1 MRSAFISF
9 VLLIGLGITASPTQ
23 ASTSAQSATADRQ
36 APAPAGTLVVTIVDS
51 TGAVLPGATVTV
63 TGIEPANK
71 AIAIEPVKA
80 TDQGVATIAKLAP
93 GRYSV
98 RGEFAGFETRMLPD
112 VRVRNGNNK
121 QVLMLPIEGH
131 KETVLVGQD
140 KQAAAADPRGS
151 SFGTQL
157 TREQLANLSDDPD
170 VLRQQLM
177 DMAGPGAVIR
187 VDSFEGAALPN
198 KSQIR
203 SIRISR
209 DQFAAE
215 FHAAGGINV
224 EIITQPG
231 MGPMRMNVNYRLLG
245 DSLGGRSPFVPE
257 RGPEDNQN
265 VGIGGGGTLIK
276 NKSSFNFFI
285 NDSRSGSTPNIN
297 IVTPDGEHRSEAM
310 AIQTQNDGFNGNLN
324 VDYALTIDQTLRFG
338 LGYNSFE
345 NRNQGIGGWNREER
359 AYTRENHS
367 GQFMVQQIGP
377 LGRRAF
383 LRTRLRYSW
392 SDSASVAALEL
403 PTVRVLDAFTVGG
416 GQVAGGQRS
425 KTLTFGSDF
434 DYVRGNHTWRVGTQI
449 DTADWHSDDHTN
461 YLGTYTF
468 ESLAAYDAGRPR
480 SYTRRIGDPI
490 IDYRYFQGAIYSQ
503 DDFRIRRNLTLSG
516 GLRYEAQNHV
526 DDLDNVMPR
535 LGVTWAPGTAGTT
548 TLRASWGIFT
558 DWLPNGTYEQTLRVD
573 GERQKEIDLANP
585 PYPVVSDLSS
595 LVAAPVGRY
604 ELAGDLVLPRST
616 RVSLGVDRR
625 YKQVQASTTYSYIR
639 GGAVLRGEN
648 LNAPVNGVRP
658 DARYSNVI
666 EVVSDGSGRQHQLQT
681 NLTINQGAQFPL
693 NKSAPRWNLKRVTLF
708 LNYTLAKNRNNS
720 DGAFNVPAFGDID
733 LDWGPANNDVRHRL
747 NASLNNQILKGLGV
761 SLSFNS
767 SSATP
772 YTLATGLDNNGD
784 LIFNDRP
791 AGVGRNTE
799 RGDGAFNMNLNVN
812 YNWTF
817 GPPAGGP
824 PPIGVFVGGA
834 GAAPEVRTFDQP
846 SRFRIGVFVFA
857 NNLTNHA
864 NYSGYSGVM
873 TSPFFRQA
881 TSVTN
886 TRRVEAGLNFGF

>member
-1 MRSAFISF
+1 MMRSSIVTF
-9 VLLIGLGITASPTQ
+9 VLLICLGVGISPAHAQ
-23 ASTSAQSATADRQ
+23 TSAQ
-36 APAPAGTLVVTIVDS
+36 AGTLVVTIVDS
-51 TGAVLPGATVTV
+51 TGAVLPGATVTI
-63 TGIEPANK
+63 TGIEAANEGVT
-71 AIAIEPVKA
+71 IEPVKA
-80 TDQGVATIAKLAP
+80 TDQGVATIQKLAP

-98 RGEFAGFETRMLPD
+98 RAEFSGFETRMLPD
-112 VRVRNGNNK
+112 VRVRAGNNK
-121 QVLMLPIEGH
+121 QVVMLPIEGH

-151 SFGTQL
+151 SFGTTL
-157 TREQLANLSDDPD
+157 TREQLANLSDDPE
-170 VLRQQLM
+170 VLRQQLLE
-177 DMAGPGAVIR
+177 MAGPGAVIR

-231 MGPMRMNVNYRLLG
+231 MGPMRMNANYRLLG
-245 DSLGGRSPFVPE
+245 DSMSGRSPFVPE
-257 RGPEDNQN
+257 RGPEDNRN
-265 VGIGGGGTLIK
+265 LGLGGGGTLIK

-285 NDSRSGSTPNIN
+285 NDVHGSQTPNIN

-310 AIQTQNDGFNGNLN
+310 AIQTHNEGFNGNLN

-338 LGYNSFE
+338 LGYNTFE
-345 NRNQGIGGWNREER
+345 NRNQGIGQWDREER
-359 AYTRENHS
+359 AYTRENHN

-383 LRTRLRYSW
+383 LRTRMRYSW
-392 SDSASVAALEL
+392 TENESVAAIEA

-416 GQVAGGQRS
+416 GQVSGGQRS

-434 DYVRGNHTWRVGTQI
+434 DYVRGNHTWRMGTQL
-449 DTADWHSDDHTN
+449 DTAKWSSDDHTN

-468 ESLAAYDAGRPR
+468 ESLAAYDAGLPR
-480 SYTRRIGDPI
+480 SYTRRIGDPN
-490 IDYRYFQGAIYSQ
+490 IDYTYFQGALYGQ

-526 DDLDNVMPR
+526 DDFDNVMPR
-535 LGVTWAPGTAGTT
+535 LGITWAPGTAGTT

-558 DWLPNGTYEQTLRVD
+558 DWLANGTYEQTLRVD

-585 PYPVVSDLSS
+585 PYPIVSDLSS

-604 ELAGDLVLPRST
+604 QLADDLVLPRST

-625 YKQVQASTTYSYIR
+625 YKQIQASATYAYIR
-639 GGAVLRGEN
+639 GGAIARGEN
-648 LNAPVNGVRP
+648 MNAPVDGARP
-658 DARYSNVI
+658 DARYANVI
-666 EVVSDGSGRQHQLQT
+666 EVVSDGSGRQHQVQT
-681 NLTINQGAQFPL
+681 NLTVNQGALFPL
-693 NKSAPRWNLKRVTLF
+693 NKSAPRFNFKRVTLF
-708 LNYTLAKNRNNS
+708 LNYTIARNRNNS
-720 DGAFNVPAFGDID
+720 DGAFSVPAFGDLD
-733 LDWGPANNDVRHRL
+733 LDWGPAGNDVRHRL
-747 NASLNNQILKGLGV
+747 NATLNNQIIKNLQV

-772 YTLATGLDNNGD
+772 YTLRTGFDDNGD

-799 RGDGAFNMNLNVN
+799 RGDGAFNMNMNVT

-846 SRFRIGVFVFA
+846 ARFRIGVFVFA

-864 NYSGYSGVM
+864 NYVGYSGVM
-873 TSPFFRQA
+873 TSPFFRQP
-881 TSVTN
+881 TTVTN
-886 TRRVEAGLNFGF
+886 TRRVEMGLNFGF

>member
-1 MRSAFISF
+1 MRSSVIAF
-9 VLLIGLGITASPTQ
+9 VLLICLGVSASPTHASAAAHDATTDQQ
-23 ASTSAQSATADRQ
+23 AAAQ
-36 APAPAGTLVVTIVDS
+36 AGTLVVTIVDS

-63 TGIEPANK
+63 AGIEPANK
-71 AIAIEPVKA
+71 AAVIEPVKA
-80 TDQGVATIAKLAP
+80 SDQGVATIQKLAP

-98 RGEFAGFETRMLPD
+98 KAEFSGFETRMLPD
-112 VRVRNGNNK
+112 VRIRNGNNK

-131 KETVLVGQD
+131 KETVQVSQD
-140 KQAAAADPRGS
+140 KQSAAADPRGS
-151 SFGTQL
+151 SFGTTL
-157 TREQLANLSDDPD
+157 TREQLANLSDDPE

-231 MGPMRMNVNYRLLG
+231 MGPMRMNANYRLLG
-245 DSLGGRSPFVPE
+245 DSLSGRSPFVPE
-257 RGPEDNQN
+257 RGPEENQN

-285 NDSRSGSTPNIN
+285 NDQRSGSTPNIN

-310 AIQTQNDGFNGNLN
+310 AIQSHNDGFFGNVN
-324 VDYALTIDQTLRFG
+324 VDYAMTIDQTLRFG
-338 LGYNSFE
+338 LGYNSFQTK
-345 NRNQGIGGWNREER
+345 NQGIGGWDREER
-359 AYTRENHS
+359 GSARENNS
-367 GQFMVQQIGP
+367 GQFMAQQIGP
-377 LGRRAF
+377 IGRRAF
-383 LRTRLRYSW
+383 LRTRMRYSW
-392 SDSASVAALEL
+392 ADSESVASIEV
-403 PTVRVLDAFTVGG
+403 PTVRVLDAFTIGG
-416 GQVAGGQRS
+416 AQVAGGQRS

-449 DTADWHSDDHTN
+449 DAADWHSDDQSN

-468 ESLAAYDAGRPR
+468 ESLAAYDEGRPR
-480 SYTRRIGDPI
+480 SYTRRIGDPN
-490 IDYRYFQGAIYSQ
+490 IDYRYFQGALYGQ

-535 LGVTWAPGTAGTT
+535 LGVTYAPGAAGTM

-585 PYPVVSDLSS
+585 PYPVLSDLSS

-604 ELAGDLVLPRST
+604 ELADDLVLPRST

-625 YKQVQASTTYSYIR
+625 YKQIQASATYSYIR
-639 GGAVLRGEN
+639 GGAILRGQN
-648 LNAPVNGVRP
+648 MNAPVDGVRP
-658 DARYSNVI
+658 DARYANVI
-666 EVVSDGSGRQHQLQT
+666 EVVSDGSSRQHSLQT
-681 NLTINQGAQFPL
+681 NLTVNQGALFPL
-693 NKSAPRWNLKRVTLF
+693 NKSAPRINVKRVTLF
-708 LNYTLAKNRNNS
+708 LNYTLARNRNNS
-720 DGAFNVPAFGDID
+720 DGAFAVPAFGDIG

-747 NASLNNQILKGLGV
+747 NATLNNQILKNLQMGI
-761 SLSFNS
+761 SFNS
-767 SSATP
+767 SSASP
-772 YTLATGLDNNGD
+772 YTLRTGLDDNRD
-784 LIFNDRP
+784 LIYNDRP
-791 AGVGRNTE
+791 AGVGRNSE
-799 RGDGAFNMNLNVN
+799 RGDGAFNMNLNIN
-812 YNWTF
+812 YGWTF

-846 SRFRIGVFVFA
+846 ARFRIGVFLFA
-857 NNLTNHA
+857 NNVTNHA
-864 NYSGYSGVM
+864 NYVGYSGVM

-881 TSVTN
+881 TSVTS
-886 TRRVEAGLNFGF
+886 TRRVEMGLNFGF

>member
-1 MRSAFISF
+1 MMRSVIASL
-9 VLLIGLGITASPTQ
+9 VLLISLGVSAFPTH
-23 ASTSAQSATADRQ
+23 AQT
-36 APAPAGTLVVTIVDS
+36 PAQAGTLVVTVVDS

-63 TGIEPANK
+63 TGIEAANK
-71 AIAIEPVKA
+71 AATIEPVKA
-80 TDQGVATIAKLAP
+80 TDQGVATVPKLAP

-98 RGEFAGFETRMLPD
+98 RAEFPGFETRMLPD
-112 VRVRNGNNK
+112 VRVRSGNNK

-131 KETVLVGQD
+131 QETVVVGQD
-140 KQAAAADPRGS
+140 KQTAAADPRGS
-151 SFGTQL
+151 SFGTTL

-170 VLRQQLM
+170 VLRQQLL
-177 DMAGPGAVIR
+177 DMAGPGAVIS

-231 MGPMRMNVNYRLLG
+231 MGPMRMNANYRLLG
-245 DSLGGRSPFVPE
+245 DSLSGRSPFVPE
-257 RGPEDNQN
+257 RGPEDNRN
-265 VGIGGGGTLIK
+265 LGMGGGGTLIK

-285 NDSRSGSTPNIN
+285 NDVHGSQTPNIN

-310 AIQTQNDGFNGNLN
+310 AIQSHNDGFNGSLN

-338 LGYNSFE
+338 LGYNTFK
-345 NRNQGIGGWNREER
+345 NLNQGIGQWDREER
-359 AYTRENHS
+359 AYTRENHN

-383 LRTRLRYSW
+383 LRTRMRYSW
-392 SDSASVAALEL
+392 SDSTNAAAIEL
-403 PTVRVLDAFTVGG
+403 PTVRVIDAFTVGG
-416 GQVAGGQRS
+416 AQVAGGQRS
-425 KTLTFGSDF
+425 KTLTLGSDF
-434 DYVRGNHTWRVGTQI
+434 DYVRGNHTWRIGTQI
-449 DTADWHSDDHTN
+449 DAADWHSDDHTN

-468 ESLAAYDAGRPR
+468 ESLTAYDAGLPR
-480 SYTRRIGDPI
+480 SYTRRVGDPN
-490 IDYRYFQGAIYSQ
+490 IDYTYFQGALYGQ

-535 LGVTWAPGTAGTT
+535 FGVTWAPGTAGTM

-558 DWLPNGTYEQTLRVD
+558 DWLPNSTYEQTLRVD

-595 LVAAPVGRY
+595 LIAAPVSRY
-604 ELAGDLVLPRST
+604 LLADDLVLPRST
-616 RVSLGVDRR
+616 RVSLGIDRR
-625 YKQVQASTTYSYIR
+625 YKQIQASATYAYIR
-639 GGAVLRGEN
+639 GGAVTRGEN
-648 LNAPVNGVRP
+648 MNAPVDGVRP

-666 EVVSDGSGRQHQLQT
+666 EVVSDGSARQHQLQT
-681 NLTINQGAQFPL
+681 NLTINQGALFPL
-693 NKSAPRWNLKRVTLF
+693 NKSAPRFSFKRVTLF
-708 LNYTLAKNRNNS
+708 LNYTLARNRNNS
-720 DGAFNVPAFGDID
+720 DGAFAVPAFGDID

-747 NASLNNQILKGLGV
+747 NATLNNQIVKNLQV
-761 SLSFNS
+761 SISFNS

-772 YTLATGLDNNGD
+772 YTLRTGLDDNRD

-799 RGDGAFNMNLNVN
+799 RGDGSFNMNLNVN
-812 YNWTF
+812 YGWTF

-834 GAAPEVRTFDQP
+834 GASPEVRTFDQP
-846 SRFRIGVFVFA
+846 ARFRIGVFLFA

-864 NYSGYSGVM
+864 NYVGYSGVI
-873 TSPFFRQA
+873 TSPFFRQP
-881 TSVTN
+881 TTVTG
-886 TRRVEAGLNFGF
+886 TRRVEMGLNFGF

>member
-1 MRSAFISF
+1 MNMMRHVIAPLAALMLFVSATPIRAQ
-9 VLLIGLGITASPTQ
+9 TAAQ
-23 ASTSAQSATADRQ
+23 AS
-36 APAPAGTLVVTIVDS
+36 TLVVTVVDS

-63 TGIEPANK
+63 TGIEAATK
-71 AIAIEPVKA
+71 AATIEPVKA
-80 TDQGVATIAKLAP
+80 TEQGVATIQKLAP

-98 RGEFAGFETRMLPD
+98 KADFSGFETRTLPD
-112 VRVRNGNNK
+112 IRVRSGNNK

-151 SFGTQL
+151 SFGTTL
-157 TREQLANLSDDPD
+157 TREQLANLSDDPQ
-170 VLRQQLM
+170 VLQQQLM

-215 FHAAGGINV
+215 FHEAGGINV

-231 MGPMRMNVNYRLLG
+231 MGPMRMNAQYRLLG
-245 DSLGGRSPFVPE
+245 DSLSGRSPFVPE
-257 RGPEDNQN
+257 RGPEDNRN
-265 VGIGGGGTLIK
+265 LGLGGGGTLIK

-285 NDSRSGSTPNIN
+285 NDVHGSQTPNIN

-310 AIQTQNDGFNGNLN
+310 AIQSHNDGFNGNLN

-338 LGYNSFE
+338 LGYNSFK
-345 NRNQGIGGWNREER
+345 NKNQGIGGWDREER
-359 AYTRENHS
+359 ASTRDNDS

-383 LRTRLRYSW
+383 LRTRMRYSW
-392 SDSASVAALEL
+392 NNTASAAAIEV
-403 PTVRVLDAFTVGG
+403 PTVRVIDAFTVGG

-425 KTLTFGSDF
+425 KTITFGSDF
-434 DYVRGNHTWRVGTQI
+434 DYVRGNHTWRIGTQI
-449 DTADWHSDDHTN
+449 DAADWHSDDHSN

-480 SYTRRIGDPI
+480 SYTRRVGDPN
-490 IDYRYFQGAIYSQ
+490 IDYNYFQGSIYTQ

-516 GLRYEAQNHV
+516 GVRYEAQAHV
-526 DDLDNVMPR
+526 GDLDNVMPR

-558 DWLPNGTYEQTLRVD
+558 QWLPTSTYEQTLRVD

-585 PYPVVSDLSS
+585 PYPIITDLSS
-595 LVAAPVGRY
+595 LIAAPVSKY
-604 ELAGDLVLPRST
+604 QLSDDLALPRLT
-616 RVSLGVDRR
+616 RVSLGIDRR
-625 YKQVQASTTYSYIR
+625 YKQIQASATYAYIR
-639 GGAVLRGEN
+639 GGAVTRGEN

-666 EVVSDGSGRQHQLQT
+666 EVVSDGGSRQQQVQT
-681 NLTINQGAQFPL
+681 NLTINQGALFPL
-693 NKSAPRWNLKRVTLF
+693 NKSAPRINFKRVTLF

-720 DGAFNVPAFGDID
+720 DGAFAVPAFGDID
-733 LDWGPANNDVRHRL
+733 LDWGPAGNDVRHRL
-747 NASLNNQILKGLGV
+747 NASLNNQIIKNLGL

-767 SSATP
+767 SSASP
-772 YTLATGLDNNGD
+772 YTLRTGLDDNGD

-824 PPIGVFVGGA
+824 PPIGVFINGA
-834 GAAPEVRTFDQP
+834 GASPEVRTFDQP
-846 SRFRIGVFVFA
+846 ARFRIGIFLFA

-864 NYSGYSGVM
+864 NYVGYSGTI

-881 TSVTN
+881 TAVTN

>member
-1 MRSAFISF
+1 MFRFAIAFLISLCVPALPAF
-9 VLLIGLGITASPTQ
+9 
-23 ASTSAQSATADRQ
+23 AQT
-36 APAPAGTLVVTIVDS
+36 PAQAGTLAVTVVDT
-51 TGAVLPGATVTV
+51 TGAVLPGASVKV
-63 TGIEPANK
+63 VGLDAANK
-71 AIAIEPVKA
+71 AAAIDPVIAG
-80 TDQGVATIAKLAP
+80 TDGVATVPKLAP

-98 RGEFAGFETRMLPD
+98 QAEFAGFETRMIPE

-121 QVLMLPIEGH
+121 QVVMLPVEGH

-140 KQAAAADPRGS
+140 KQTAASDRNGP
-151 SFGTQL
+151 SFGTTL
-157 TREQLANLSDDPD
+157 TREQLANLSDDPE

-177 DMAGPGAVIR
+177 DMAGPGAVIQ

-215 FHAAGGINV
+215 FHAAGGVSV

-231 MGPMRMNVNYRLLG
+231 MGPMRGNMNYRLLG
-245 DSLGGRSPFVPE
+245 DSLSGRSPFVPE
-257 RGPEDNQN
+257 RGPEDSQN
-265 VGIGGGGTLIK
+265 IGFGGGGTLIK

-285 NDSRSGSTPNIN
+285 NDGRSSQTPNIN

-310 AIQTQNDGFNGNLN
+310 LIQSHNNGFNGNVN

-338 LGYNSFE
+338 VGFNSFE

-359 AYTRENHS
+359 ASTRENRN
-367 GQFMVQQIGP
+367 GQVMVQQIGP
-377 LGRRAF
+377 IGRRAF
-383 LRTRLRYSW
+383 LRTRARYSW
-392 SDSASVAALEL
+392 SDSESVASIEV
-403 PTVRVLDAFTVGG
+403 PTVQVLDAFTVGG
-416 GQVAGGQRS
+416 GQVAGGQHS
-425 KTLTFGSDF
+425 KTLTLGSDF

-449 DTADWHSDDHTN
+449 DASDWHSDDQSN

-480 SYTRRIGDPI
+480 SYTRRIGDPN
-490 IDYRYFQGAIYSQ
+490 IDYTYFQGAFYAQ

-526 DDLDNVMPR
+526 EDFDNLMPR

-573 GERQKEIDLANP
+573 GERQKEVDLANP
-585 PYPVVSDLSS
+585 PYPVITDPSA

-604 ELAGDLVLPRST
+604 VLADDLVLPRST
-616 RVSLGVDRR
+616 RVSLGLDRR
-625 YKQVQASTTYSYIR
+625 YKQVLQASATYSYIR
-639 GGAVLRGEN
+639 GGAILRGEN
-648 LNAPVNGVRP
+648 MNAPIDGVRP
-658 DARYSNVI
+658 DPRYANVI
-666 EVVSDGSGRQHQLQT
+666 EVVSDGSGRQHTLQT
-681 NLTINQGAQFPL
+681 NLTVNQGALFPL
-693 NKSAPRWNLKRVTLF
+693 NRAAPRFSLKRVTLF
-708 LNYTLAKNRNNS
+708 LNYTLAQNRNNS
-720 DGAFNVPAFGDID
+720 DGAFSVPAFGDIN

-747 NASLNNQILKGLGV
+747 NATFNNQIVKNLQVG
-761 SLSFNS
+761 LSFNT

-772 YTLATGLDNNGD
+772 YSIRTGLDDNSD
-784 LIFNDRP
+784 LIYNDRP
-791 AGVGRNTE
+791 AGVDRNSE
-799 RGDGAFNMNLNVN
+799 RGDGPFNMSLNVN
-812 YNWTF
+812 YGWTF

-846 SRFRIGVFVFA
+846 SRFRVGVFLFA
-857 NNLTNHA
+857 NNLTNHY
-864 NYSGYSGVM
+864 NYSGFSGVM

-881 TSVTN
+881 TAVTN
-886 TRRVEAGLNFGF
+886 TRRVEMGVNFGF